1 MPTSA
6 IVGIQWGD
14 EGKGRMVD
22 LVAENYDVVVRFQG
36 GNNAGHTVVN
46 ELGTFKLNL
55 MPSGIF
61 RKSKMNILGNGTV
74 VDLEHICGEMDRV
87 ISAGVEIT
95 PENFMI
101 SDRAMICFPY
111 HRDLDCY
118 EEERL
123 AGAKY
128 GSTRRGIAP
137 CYGDQAMKKN
147 LQIGELLLPEETI
160 RERLTGILE
169 YKNLI
174 VEKVYGKKPYSLDE
188 IMDWINKFGSRLKPF
203 IGDAGEVITAAY
215 KAGKKI
221 LFEGQLGALRDI
233 DFGIYPYTSSSN
245 PLAAY
250 APVGCGA
257 PNVRLNDVIGVV
269 KAYSTCVGEGPFVC
283 EWFGEEAEKL
293 RAAGGEYGA
302 ATGRPRRVGPFDVVA
317 AKYGTRVQGA
327 DRLALTKMDVISYM
341 EKIPVCVGYEIDGKV
356 TDKFPLTE
364 LQYVAKPVMEYLDGW
379 NCDISG
385 IRKYDDLPQAAK
397 DYVEY
402 LEKKLECRIEFVS
415 VGAERDE
422 IIQR

>member
-1 MPTSA
+1 M
-6 IVGIQWGD
+6 
-14 EGKGRMVD
+14 
-22 LVAENYDVVVRFQG
+22 
-36 GNNAGHTVVN
+36 VN

-137 CYGDQAMKKN
+137 CYGDKAMKKN

-215 KAGKKI
+215 KAGKRYF
-221 LFEGQLGALRDI
+221 FEGQLGALRDI
-233 DFGIYPYTSSSN
+233 DFGIYSVYIILKSS
-245 PLAAY
+245 
-250 APVGCGA
+250 GCVCTCGLWSA
-257 PNVRLNDVIGVV
+257 ECASQRRYRRR

-327 DRLALTKMDVISYM
+327 GQACSY
-341 EKIPVCVGYEIDGKV
+341 KDGRNILYGKN
-356 TDKFPLTE
+356 TC
-364 LQYVAKPVMEYLDGW
+364 M
-379 NCDISG
+379 
-385 IRKYDDLPQAAK
+385 R
-397 DYVEY
+397 
-402 LEKKLECRIEFVS
+402 RI
-415 VGAERDE
+415 
-422 IIQR
+422 